1 MSLLKKFFLFR
12 KNNDLIFIMKLEV
25 ELRKLGLNLFS
36 LPVDAQASNDK
47 RSNVLVIILGSISG
61 VLGLLL
67 IAVLFWF
74 FVQSQSYKRQIKV
87 QNDSNFGPDSPEMNK
102 NIRTLPNTNKFANE
116 RSNPVMNNSKKPK
129 TDQDTQSIIS
139 SDSDDFAGLQDNP
152 IFNISRKVDDDK
164 FSSTFI

>member
-1 MSLLKKFFLFR
+1 M
-12 KNNDLIFIMKLEV
+12 NLEV

-36 LPVDAQASNDK
+36 LPGDVVASDEK
-47 RSNVLVIILGSISG
+47 RSNTLVIILGSITG

-67 IAVLFWF
+67 IAAILWF

-87 QNDSNFGPDSPEMNK
+87 LNDSNFGPASPEMNK
-102 NIRTLPNTNKFANE
+102 NMRTLPNTNVFANE
-116 RSNPVMNNSKKPK
+116 RSNPVMNNSKNSK
-129 TDQDTQSIIS
+129 TDLDTQSIIS

-164 FSSTFI
+164 LSSTFI